1 MWVDVLLDV
10 PITSRVA
17 ADQPTHA
24 PMVQAT
30 IGGEATRLILDTGSS
45 DHILTVELA
54 GRIGLQAQP
63 GEAGTDSTGAS
74 VPSWTLG
81 DVPIQ
86 VHGHDFT
93 LGGVVA
99 ITAPAPFEGWGI
111 GGFISP
117 QHLHA
122 SAWVVLDMAGER
134 LVLLDGGAEDAD
146 VAAWLA
152 ERTANLRLL
161 RLERAPPDPT
171 VLVQAAIEPHAQVT
185 ALLDSGGK
193 GTEVVTAAVPG
204 LAGGTVRSIG
214 RGVGGGES
222 FGAEAQGQAL
232 RIGGATVPV
241 PRLILRDEM
250 EGRDI
255 LIGMT
260 VLRGTILTVSADPER
275 PVFWQVRAA
284 AD

>member
-1 MWVDVLLDV
+1 MDVLLDV
-10 PITSRVA
+10 PITFLA
-17 ADQPTHA
+17 AGDQPSHA
-24 PMVQAT
+24 PMVHAT
-30 IGGEATRLILDTGSS
+30 VGGEATRLILDTGSS

-86 VHGHDFT
+86 IHGHGFR
-93 LGGVVA
+93 LGNVVA
-99 ITAPAPFEGWGI
+99 IMAPAPFEAGGI

-117 QHLHA
+117 QHLHPG
-122 SAWVVLDMAGER
+122 AWVVLDMGGDR
-134 LVLLDGGAEDAD
+134 LILLDGNAAEAE

-152 ERTANLRLL
+152 AQTPTLNLL
-161 RLERAPPDPT
+161 RLERAPPDP
-171 VLVQAAIEPHAQVT
+171 VILVQAAIEPYPDVT

-193 GTEVVTAAVPG
+193 GTEAMMAAVPG
-204 LAGGTVRSIG
+204 LAGGAVRSIG
-214 RGVGGGES
+214 RGVGGRES
-222 FGAEAQGQAL
+222 FGAEVDGQAL

-255 LIGMT
+255 LVGMT
-260 VLRGTILTVSADPER
+260 VLRGTILTVSADPGR
-275 PVFWQVRAA
+275 AIFWQVPSA